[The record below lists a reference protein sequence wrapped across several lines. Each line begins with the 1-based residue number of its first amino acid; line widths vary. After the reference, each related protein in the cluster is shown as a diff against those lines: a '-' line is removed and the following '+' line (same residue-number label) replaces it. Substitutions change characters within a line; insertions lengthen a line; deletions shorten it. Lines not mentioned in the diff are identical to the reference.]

1 MKKVFVT
8 GMGIISAI
16 GNNTPEN
23 LNSLRSGKTGIGP
36 AKYVNSNYGKTHPF
50 AEVKL
55 STDELKSTLN
65 LKNNHGL
72 TRTDYI
78 AFTAL
83 KEAIAQ
89 SNISTEELSSEETAF
104 ISASTIGGMCNTD
117 ELYKDA
123 NLISSGSE
131 YVESYPGSTHT
142 LKIAKEFELSGVVGA
157 INTACSSSANSI
169 MLGAKL
175 IKSGRATRAIVG
187 GTDSLGKF
195 SINGF
200 NSLQIMSDIPCA
212 PFDADRKGLNLGEGA
227 AYLILESEDVIEDK
241 QAYAEILGYG
251 NSNDAFH
258 PSSLSE
264 DAVGVVECISKALKS
279 AQVNPNEIDY
289 INAHGTATGN
299 NDMTEL
305 TGISKVFNGFPPF
318 NSTKSYTGHTLAAA
332 GAIEAVYSI
341 LSINNNELFPSLNC
355 NTPIEPFN
363 QFPIKE
369 HINSDIKT
377 VLSNSFGFG
386 GNCSS
391 LIIREVT

>member
-8 GMGIISAI
+8 GMGVISAI
-16 GNNTPEN
+16 GNNTAEN
-23 LNSLRSGKTGIGP
+23 LEHLRSGKTGIGP
-36 AKYVNSNYGKTHPF
+36 AKYVKSNYGKTHPF

-55 STDELKSTLN
+55 STEELKTQLTL
-65 LKNNHGL
+65 KTTHGL

-83 KEAIAQ
+83 KEAIEH
-89 SNISTEELSSEETAF
+89 SGLSSEQISSEKTAF

-117 ELYKDA
+117 ELYEDA

-131 YVESYPGSTHT
+131 FVSSYPGSTHT
-142 LKIAKEFELSGVVGA
+142 LKIAKEYELSGIVDA
-157 INTACSSSANSI
+157 INTACSSSANAI

-187 GTDSLGKF
+187 GTDSIGKF

-200 NSLQIMSDIPCA
+200 NALQIMSDIPCA

-227 AYLILESEDVIEDK
+227 AYLILESEDVVEGK
-241 QAYAEILGYG
+241 QTYAEILGYG

-264 DAVGVVECISKALKS
+264 DAVGVVECISRALKS
-279 AQVNPNEIDY
+279 AQITPSEIDY

-305 TGISKVFNGFPPF
+305 TGINKVFNDFPPF
-318 NSTKSYTGHTLAAA
+318 NSTKSYTGHTLGAA

-355 NTPIEPFN
+355 KTPIEPFN
-363 QFPIKE
+363 EFPIKE
-369 HINSDIKT
+369 HKSAEIKT

-391 LIIREVT
+391 LIIREAK

>member
-1 MKKVFVT
+1 MNKVFVT
-8 GMGIISAI
+8 GMGVISAI
-16 GNNTPEN
+16 GNNSAEN
-23 LNSLRSGKTGIGP
+23 LKNLRDGKSGVGP
-36 AKYVNSNYGKTHPF
+36 AKYLKSNYGKSHPF
-50 AEVKL
+50 AEVKI
-55 STDELKSTLN
+55 STEELKARLEF
-65 LKNNHGL
+65 KNKKGL
-72 TRTDYI
+72 TRTDLI

-83 KEAIAQ
+83 KEALID
-89 SNISTEELSSEETAF
+89 SNLTAKEISAEKTAF
-104 ISASTIGGMCNTD
+104 FSASTIGGMCHTD
-117 ELYKDA
+117 ELYQDA

-131 YVESYPGSTHT
+131 YIESYFLSTHA
-142 LKIAKEFELSGVVGA
+142 LKIAKEYQLSGIVGA

-187 GTDSLGKF
+187 GVDSLGKF

-212 PFDADRKGLNLGEGA
+212 PFDANRKGLNLGEGS
-227 AYLILESEDVIEDK
+227 AYLVLESEDIIGSK
-241 QAYAEILGYG
+241 KRYAEILGFG

-264 DAVGVVECISKALKS
+264 DAVGVVECISRAIS
-279 AQVNPNEIDY
+279 NAQISPIEIDY

-299 NDMTEL
+299 NDITEL
-305 TGISKVFNGFPPF
+305 IGIKKVFKGFPPF
-318 NSTKSYTGHTLAAA
+318 NSTKSFTGHTLAAA
-332 GAIEAVYSI
+332 GAIEAVFSI
-341 LSINNNELFPSLNC
+341 FSIYNNELFPSLNC

-363 QFPIKE
+363 EFPIIE
-369 HINSDIKT
+369 HKSAEIKT

-391 LIIREVT
+391 LIIRES

>member
-175 IKSGRATRAIVG
+175 IKSGRATRAILVEPIVLE
-187 GTDSLGKF
+187 SLVLTG
-195 SINGF
+195 
-200 NSLQIMSDIPCA
+200 
-212 PFDADRKGLNLGEGA
+212 
-227 AYLILESEDVIEDK
+227 LILFK
-241 QAYAEILGYG
+241 
-251 NSNDAFH
+251 
-258 PSSLSE
+258 
-264 DAVGVVECISKALKS
+264 
-279 AQVNPNEIDY
+279 
-289 INAHGTATGN
+289 
-299 NDMTEL
+299 
-305 TGISKVFNGFPPF
+305 
-318 NSTKSYTGHTLAAA
+318 
-332 GAIEAVYSI
+332 
-341 LSINNNELFPSLNC
+341 
-355 NTPIEPFN
+355 
-363 QFPIKE
+363 
-369 HINSDIKT
+369 
-377 VLSNSFGFG
+377 
-386 GNCSS
+386 
-391 LIIREVT
+391 